1 MKTLVS
7 PTSFGRALAMDGT
20 PPGTRLGLDDPEP
33 EWLAPLAGP
42 VYPVYGQLY
51 VIDGWRDKTQQQPEI
66 EFAFYSRRF
75 TETERVARAFEAY
88 LMRYPVRVQVG
99 EKLAVLDRAEVV
111 TATREVPWDVDT
123 SVTRFIGSYQLRTR
137 S

>member
-1 MKTLVS
+1 MSDLVS
-7 PTSFGRALAMDGT
+7 PTSFARALLIDGAEL
-20 PPGTRLGLDDPEP
+20 GLRIGLDDPDP
-33 EWLAPLAGP
+33 TFLAARAGKP
-42 VYPVYGQLY
+42 YPAYAQLY
-51 VIDGWRDKTQQQPEI
+51 VIDGWRDRLEQQSEV

-75 TETERVARAFEAY
+75 LETERVARAFEAY

-99 EKLAVLDRAEVV
+99 DKLAVLDRVETV